1 MDIRL
6 PQVLLIYFKRG
17 RKNLHHHIGTGSKT
31 HVPKKNQEQGWR
43 VQVKS
48 VSKELR
54 LLPIPIGFWWKLTW
68 SCCWASCVAQT
79 HTVSLCVWKI
89 SPSVVFCVVFLFTLM
104 HVYQSVSAAVHP
116 HTNFS
121 PTLFPLV
128 HMIFMEVQL
137 GRKVLFAG
145 RCLCSLSCCLL
156 CSSALQTF
164 DTNQLETGWFRSY
177 LRMLG
182 GHFHWKHSRS
192 WSYLDHSCATLVL
205 N

>member
-1 MDIRL
+1 M
-6 PQVLLIYFKRG
+6 
-17 RKNLHHHIGTGSKT
+17 
-31 HVPKKNQEQGWR
+31 
-43 VQVKS
+43 
-48 VSKELR
+48 
-54 LLPIPIGFWWKLTW
+54 TW

-79 HTVSLCVWKI
+79 HTVSLCVLKNFTKCCFLWGFI
-89 SPSVVFCVVFLFTLM
+89 SLLCT
-104 HVYQSVSAAVHP
+104 QSVSAVVHP

-137 GRKVLFAG
+137 GRKVLFAE

-156 CSSALQTF
+156 CSSALRTF
-164 DTNQLETGWFRSY
+164 DTNQRETGWFRSY

-182 GHFHWKHSRS
+182 GRFHWKHSRS

-205 N
+205 NYCLLIMSWSSLLCCWCWLKQRIDVLLEHFIFPQNTLLH